1 LGNKIYVSS
10 ACVKFSKI
18 SESVEFLAR
27 NGFQNIE
34 LSGGTEYY
42 DHFENDLFELKD
54 KYNLN
59 YRCHNYFP
67 PPKKHFVV
75 NLASLND
82 ETFQISFK
90 HLQQVIALSNRLGAD
105 KFAFH
110 AGSFIDIKLS
120 EIGKKLSKD
129 SLFNKVESIDRFC
142 NAFKILQKKA
152 NGVSLF
158 IENNVFSK
166 TNAETYNGENPL
178 MLTNFNEYK
187 SLKEKI
193 DFNLLLDV
201 AHLKVSTK
209 TLGLNWENEFENMMS
224 VSSYI
229 HISDNDGYHDLNN
242 QLTRSSSLLSMLSNS
257 DTQNKDFTLEIYD
270 GMEAIKKSHDI
281 LSEVVS

>member
-1 LGNKIYVSS
+1 MIYISTSCVKHNKI
-10 ACVKFSKI
+10 KD
-18 SESVEFLAR
+18 SVEELAE

-42 DHFENDLFELKD
+42 ENFETDLLELKD

-67 PPKKHFVV
+67 PPKKPFVL

-82 ETFQISFK
+82 ETFQMSFD
-90 HLQQVIALSNRLGAD
+90 HLKKVVALSSRLGAD

-110 AGSFIDIKLS
+110 AGFFIDIKLS
-120 EIGKKLSKD
+120 EIGKKLSRD
-129 SLFNKVESIDRFC
+129 NLFDEKKSVDRFC
-142 NAFKILQKKA
+142 GAYDIVKEQAKN
-152 NGVSLF
+152 VSLF

-166 TNAETYNGENPL
+166 TNAETYDGENPF
-178 MLTNFNEYK
+178 MMTNFNEYK

-201 AHLKVSTK
+201 AHLKVSAK
-209 TLGLNWENEFENMMS
+209 TLGLNWESEFENMMS

-229 HISDNDGYHDLNN
+229 HVSDNDSFHDLNS
-242 QLTRSSSLLSMLSNS
+242 QLTKNSSLLSMLKQS
-257 DTQNKDFTLEIYD
+257 DTKNKDFTLEIYD
-270 GMEAIKKSHDI
+270 EMNAIKKSY
-281 LSEVVS
+281 EVLFEAVS